1 MEIPRICDLELS
13 IVVPCYNEVL
23 VLHELVRRCCGSA
36 ATAVGASYELIL
48 VDDGSTDGTWET
60 MTCLTAHG
68 NVVAI
73 KLSRNYGHQVATTA
87 GLAAVRGRAVL
98 IIDADLQ
105 DPPELLAQMLDKMK
119 QTSADVVYGQR
130 TTRAGETWFK
140 ASTARVFYRL
150 LERSTDIFIPVDTGD
165 FRLMSRRIAD
175 IIAQMPERDRFIRGM
190 VASIGFKQ
198 VAFEYDRHKRY
209 AGCTK
214 YPLAKMVRLAADAFL
229 GYSMVLLRFSSI
241 VALGLFVAFVGV
253 AAYSLYVWIYLAVVP
268 VWTRLMLSIIVVSFF
283 QMIALSIIGEYVG
296 RIYLSTKNRP
306 LFIVDSIARGHSE

>member
-1 MEIPRICDLELS
+1 MEISRILDLELS

-36 ATAVGASYELIL
+36 ATAVGNSYELIL

-60 MTCLTAHG
+60 MTSLSTNE

-73 KLSRNYGHQVATTA
+73 KLSRNYGHEVATTA

-130 TTRAGETWFK
+130 SSRAGETWFK
-140 ASTARVFYRL
+140 AWTARVFYRL
-150 LERSTDIFIPVDTGD
+150 LERSTDVLIPVDTGD

-175 IIAQMPERDRFIRGM
+175 IVAQMPERDRFTRGM

-198 VAFEYDRHKRY
+198 VAFAYDRHKRY
-209 AGCTK
+209 AGSTK
-214 YPLAKMVRLAADAFL
+214 YSLAKLVRLAADAFL
-229 GYSMVLLRFSSI
+229 GYSMVLLRFSLIISI
-241 VALGLFVAFVGV
+241 GLLVAFVGL
-253 AAYSLYVWIYLAVVP
+253 AAYSLYGWIYLAAVP
-268 VWTRLMLSIIVVSFF
+268 VWTRLMLSIIAVSFF
-283 QMIALSIIGEYVG
+283 QMITLSIIGEYIG
-296 RIYLSTKNRP
+296 RMYLSTKNRP
-306 LFIVDSIARGHSE
+306 LFIVDSIARGQNE